1 MNKILNRNAFFI
13 KEHIGI
19 FKAANNFDVFDP
31 DTNELLLTCREE
43 QLGFFTKMLRFSEYK
58 RMTPFHLEIKD
69 KMGNQ
74 VLSVKQGVSI
84 FLSKVEVFDGND
96 EIIGSFKQKI
106 SIGGKFEVLD
116 KNDSAL
122 CLLKGDW
129 TSWSFS
135 FQKGDV
141 VLANVNK
148 EWAGF
153 SKEMFTSADN
163 YMLRINEKVPAD
175 NPIRLLIMA
184 AAFCI
189 DLVLKE

>member
-1 MNKILNRNAFFI
+1 MNKVLSRNVFFI
-13 KEHIGI
+13 KEHLGI

-31 DTNELLLTCREE
+31 ETNEMILTCREE
-43 QLGFFTKMLRFSEYK
+43 KLGFFTKMLRFSEYK

-69 KMGNQ
+69 KNGDL
-74 VLSVKQGVSI
+74 VLSIKQGVSL
-84 FLSKVEVFDGND
+84 FLSKVQVFNEKD
-96 EIIGSFKQKI
+96 ELIGWFKQKI

-116 KNDSAL
+116 KDENPL

-129 TSWSFS
+129 TSWSFTFS
-135 FQKGDV
+135 KKDV